1 MTDSASLSVGLSL
14 GLIEVDLAEML
25 PDAGEEVGAGAGA
38 EQRELAGP
46 GHWVGPRVGLAES
59 APLWGP
65 GHLGVTHHLESRD
78 SKLSVVKIVIKL
90 TLALSLGDL
99 K

>member
-1 MTDSASLSVGLSL
+1 MTASASLSVGLSL
-14 GLIEVDLAEML
+14 GLIEVDLAEVL
-25 PDAGEEVGAGAGA
+25 PDAREEVCAGAGA

-46 GHWVGPRVGLAES
+46 GHGVGPRVGLAES

>member
-1 MTDSASLSVGLSL
+1 MTTSASLGVGLRL
-14 GLIEVDLAEML
+14 GLVEVDLAEML

-46 GHWVGPRVGLAES
+46 GHRVGPRVSLAES

-65 GHLGVTHHLESRD
+65 GDLSVTHHLESRPG
-78 SKLSVVKIVIKL
+78 KLSVVKIVIKL
-90 TLALSLGDL
+90 TLLLSLGDL